1 MSTEFSHK
9 IGLVLHVDDTLADE
23 RRSDIE
29 LALTSEQGV
38 SSAHFTDRRPHLM
51 VVEYDPDLTS
61 SAHILNMVSAQ
72 RVHAELIG
80 PI

>member
-38 SSAHFTDRRPHLM
+38 SSARFTDRRPHLM

-61 SAHILNMVSAQ
+61 SAYILNKVNAQ